1 MVYSR
6 AKSTVYFIV
15 SLFLSIFFY
24 DLANAQLPGY
34 EYRKKFSIDNT
45 KVSEISASD
54 LSNFPVLIDLTDSD
68 LSAGSGLVKSPNGF
82 DIAFT
87 AADGTTQL
95 DHELETYISGTG
107 QIQAWV
113 RFPTLNATT
122 DTDFYIYFGNLS
134 QTTDQSTPST
144 WDANYQLVMH
154 LEDMADATA
163 NGNNG
168 TDNGT
173 ASVSGKIGN
182 ARDFNSANNDYIS
195 IADDPTLDITSDLT
209 ISVWIRIDNFGDV
222 PDLITKGDYNES
234 YATWIR
240 SQETLR
246 FADDNVNIAESSST
260 LTSGATHYVTF
271 TNTGSGSAI
280 YIDGILDVTGTA
292 GNFSTN
298 NNPLTISSSA
308 WSLNGWVDE
317 VRISNSAR
325 SADWINTEYLNQDD
339 PVNFLTE
346 SDEPPILANIESSP
360 ISSVAGGAPIYI
372 TSEIT
377 LSTPFADSIDGAT
390 IQITGNYDSS
400 EDELDFSNTML
411 ISGSW
416 SSGTGILTLSGRA
429 SVADYQA
436 ALRAVTYQNTDGSS
450 PDLSTR
456 TISFTVND
464 LFYSS
469 NTMTRD
475 MLVTQVYSDLS
486 TDISNV
492 VFHYDA
498 QDIDGDLDTGDQP
511 LDGTNVANWGDRS
524 DNALGSGTDLS
535 ASATPAGDQP
545 VFDSYYMGERGG
557 LLFDGMNDAMT
568 PPNNTIL
575 NTSDFYEKSFAALF
589 RTGNSVAGLQIIY
602 EQGGAT
608 RGYQI
613 SVKDGSAYAFVWNSN
628 EWSGGNQYKSI
639 NLGTVIP
646 NESYIIIASQEST
659 TGNTWSASMNGGSII
674 QQTNVDYQRSHS
686 GSAKIGEE
694 DGTRDP
700 ATTGNNPTGLNSF
713 SGYIGEL
720 ISWNSALS
728 NGQITSVYNFLCDKW
743 CNEAPVVS
751 SVEGSNLDFT
761 EGDSPVSITNS
772 LVISDADN
780 TVLDSAKVIISGN
793 YTPSEDELAFSDGV
807 ITGSWDSGSGT
818 MTLTGNANL
827 AQYQTALRS
836 VTYENTNTVNPSTAL
851 RQIDFKVF
859 DWDDSSNIDSRTV
872 NIIALNSSPTL
883 SGVSGGPESYSEGDG
898 AVSMSFTAAISDV
911 DDTNM
916 EAATIQ
922 IVSNYYSGE
931 DYLDFTDTGNITGSF
946 SVLSGTLTLSG
957 SATVAE
963 YQTALENVT
972 YENTS
977 SDPVEVTRTIS
988 FKVNDGD
995 NDSNTE
1001 SRSLN
1006 VSAIN
1011 SSPVLSNLEGTD
1023 LTYPQ
1028 EAINISNTISVYDPD
1043 DTMIDSALVLITGN
1057 FKAVEDSLLYSTLY
1071 GIEGIYDE
1079 TTGKLKLF
1087 NTASFGDYETALR
1100 SVEYY
1105 NYATIPTGPERTI
1118 SFLAYDDDEAESDT
1132 VKRVIEV
1139 SAVESISNLLVW
1151 LRADAGFDTTG
1162 AGEVTTWYDQS
1173 GNNNDFSG
1181 VANTGTEPT
1190 YSLSNTAF
1198 GGKPAINFA
1207 GNGDHF
1213 EDANGENYI
1222 NGLSEFTLF
1231 LVYKSDLTN
1240 TDRGLWHAV
1249 IPDNDDKTFT
1259 IRYDADGANT
1269 GGAFSNVVK
1278 TGILANDPD
1287 NQLESF
1293 SDIQTT
1299 GAQITSLH
1307 WESGS
1312 VYDLYVDGILNNPSS
1327 AAAPPTGTISSATTA
1342 IVGKGGKDHP
1352 FENNNRSWDGLIAEV
1367 ILYGRNLS
1375 EVERESVEDY
1385 LSVKY
1390 SSAIRKI
1397 TAATGGSAI
1406 SADNANGAFTTLT
1419 GPIIQEGFPGELTN
1433 SGTIVLTAPS
1443 GYRWNTGSSPVAT
1456 IDAAYGGSTNLN
1468 ASFTSFS
1475 GDSSTAKF
1483 SISSEST
1490 SNPGQITF
1498 SGLQV
1503 RPNTGVLP
1511 NTGNILNTGTTGQG
1525 GATNYGT
1532 LTMVPGV
1539 IDSLT
1544 FVQQPSITN
1553 VNSSITPSV
1562 RVQLVDQFG
1571 NSVETPAVN
1580 IDIAKQSG
1588 PGSLSGTTTIATNV
1602 LGIAV
1607 FDDLTFD
1614 NIGVHELVT
1623 SSEAYKTEISNSFN
1637 IVNAGTLTGF
1647 KIERVPSG
1655 NISTKSAGQSFDI
1668 KITAIDGTQT
1678 TVTTF
1683 NGTVVITSSCS
1694 MGSGQG
1700 TTTNFASG
1708 ILNSHTVSITVIGN
1722 CTITATNSAGS
1733 ETGIS
1738 NSFNV
1743 TPGAASA
1750 ATSIITASPTVIL
1763 NDGASTSTITVQLK
1777 DAYGNNLSSGGSAIL
1792 LSETEG
1798 SLGSVTDNAN
1808 GTYTSILTSS
1818 TSITTSTIT
1827 GTLNAVA
1834 ITDNANVEF
1843 AAFSHIWESQLGSPA
1858 VASDWFD
1865 TQNWNV
1871 GSVPGASSVVLIP
1884 ANPTEG
1890 NEFPVVDVTNT
1901 TISALSIESGAELTV
1916 SGSVNFVVTGDV
1928 TGNGDILGSNNDS
1941 LTVGGDIDVPDITL
1955 GTVIFNGSSEQSITS
1970 PHTFVNLEL
1979 NNPTSLFPTD
1989 NLTVTGTLT
1998 LTDGELFIPSGK
2010 NLISQA
2016 QLYGSGVIRFQRII
2030 TTVKGWRMISSPV
2043 STTFGDLFDGT
2054 LTQGFTGATYDPASL
2069 PMDSVLQ
2076 PNVFT
2081 YIESYPGTD
2090 NQRFRVPANTSQSIV
2105 QGQGMWVYV
2114 FGDIATDSRYN
2125 DPLPDTL
2132 DVSGQE
2138 WDGNGTEVNFGVT
2151 YNTSA
2156 DSGWNFVG
2164 NPFGAAIN
2172 WNSPSNWT
2180 KTNISSTIYIWDPAA
2195 NSGNGEYL
2203 TWNGT
2208 TGTLG
2213 SGIIPPFQG
2222 FWVKANGPSP
2232 VLKVKKTAKTTG
2244 GNFLRKENHA
2254 STPVL
2259 ELVAQTNGLS
2269 KRTSIMFS
2277 DTGTRG
2283 VDEMDAYRLVPFSDS
2298 RIDFFSTLENGEQL
2312 AINNQPKSFNY
2323 RIKIP
2328 LVLDAFIEG
2337 NGTEGEYTIS
2347 ISGMKGIPD
2356 DWIITLI
2363 DNSNGKEIDL
2373 RQEQDYTLYHNTIG
2387 KAETNYNP
2395 YSPQYRQK
2403 SRYKHVKNR
2412 LTLLIST
2419 EEIEAN
2425 IPKEVYL
2432 HQNYPNPFN
2441 PTTSIPFGLDEDS
2454 DVSLIVYDM
2463 LGRKVQT
2470 LVSGFRSAGNHEIQF
2485 NTGRL
2490 ASGVYVYRLTTSKG
2504 TFLKKM
2510 TLIK

>member
-1 MVYSR
+1 MVYR
-6 AKSTVYFIV
+6 RTKSIVYLVV
-15 SLFLSIFFY
+15 SLFLSICVY
-24 DLANAQLPGY
+24 DLTNAQLPGY

-45 KVSEISASD
+45 KVSEIAASD
-54 LSNFPVLIDLTDSD
+54 LSDFPVLIDLTDSD

-87 AADGTTQL
+87 AADGITQL

-107 QIQAWV
+107 QLRVWV
-113 RFPTLNATT
+113 RFPTLYATI
-122 DTDFYIYFGNLS
+122 DTDFYIYFGNSS
-134 QTTDQSTPST
+134 QTTDLSSTST
-144 WDANYQLVMH
+144 WDANFQLVMH
-154 LEDMADATA
+154 LDDMSDATS

-173 ASVSGKIGN
+173 TLVTGKIGN
-182 ARDFNSANNDYIS
+182 ARDFESGNSDYIS
-195 IADDPTLDITSDLT
+195 IADDPSLDITGDITLSA
-209 ISVWIRIDNFGDV
+209 WINIDNFGSD
-222 PDLITKGDYNES
+222 PDLITKGDYNQS

-246 FADDNVNIAESSST
+246 FADDGNTLAETSST

-271 TNTGSGSAI
+271 TNSGSGSAI
-280 YIDGILDVTGTA
+280 YIDGVSDVTGGT
-292 GNFSTN
+292 GTFTN
-298 NNPLTISSSA
+298 NNAALTISTSA

-317 VRISNSAR
+317 VRVSNTAR
-325 SADWINTEYLNQDD
+325 SQDWINTEYLNQNS
-339 PVNFLTE
+339 PLSFYNE
-346 SDEPPILANIESSP
+346 IDEPPVLANIESSP
-360 ISSVAGGAPIYI
+360 ASSVAGGAAIFLS
-372 TSEIT
+372 SEIT
-377 LSTPFADSIDGAT
+377 LSTPFADSVESAT

-400 EDELDFSNTML
+400 EDVLDFTDTGL

-416 SSGTGILTLSGRA
+416 SSGSGILTLSGRS

-436 ALRAVTYQNTDGSS
+436 ALRTVTYQNTDGSS

-456 TISFTVND
+456 TISFTVDD

-469 NTMTRD
+469 NTVTRD
-475 MLVTQVYSDLS
+475 MSVTQVYSDLS
-486 TDISNV
+486 TDIADV
-492 VFHYDA
+492 VFYFDA
-498 QDIDGDLDTGDQP
+498 QDADGDGNPLTNQP
-511 LDGTNVANWGDRS
+511 SDGILANWIDRTANVTATAPSGDEPI
-524 DNALGSGTDLS
+524 LS
-535 ASATPAGDQP
+535 AGY
-545 VFDSYYMGERGG
+545 FGERGG
-557 LLFDGMNDAMT
+557 ILFDYNSGTNGDHYPLSEPT
-568 PPNNTIL
+568 VPPTI
-575 NTSDFYEKSFAALF
+575 NSGTFTEKSFAAVF
-589 RTGNSVAGLQIIY
+589 RTTENLSGLQVVY
-602 EQGGAT
+602 EQGGGSK
-608 RGYQI
+608 GYMI
-613 SVKDGSAYAFVWNSN
+613 AVKDGFAYAYAFSN
-628 EWSGGNQYKSI
+628 AWTSQNKSI
-639 NLGTVIP
+639 NLGSVSP
-646 NESYIIIASQEST
+646 NTSYIVVASHESSGSDPT
-659 TGNTWSASMNGGSII
+659 SYWRASLNGGTL
-674 QQTNVDYQRSHS
+674 QELNGANDMGGH
-686 GSAKIGEE
+686 GGDPNIGEE
-694 DGTRDP
+694 DGIRDP
-700 ATTGNNPTGLNSF
+700 TTFTNPNTSTSNF
-713 SGYIGEL
+713 DGYIGEV

-728 NGQITSVYNFLCDKW
+728 SGQISSIYNFLCYKW

-751 SVEGSNLDFT
+751 SVEGTNLDFT
-761 EGDSPVSITNS
+761 EGDSPINITGS
-772 LVISDADN
+772 LAISDVDN

-793 YTPSEDELAFSDGV
+793 FEPGEDVLAFSDGV
-807 ITGSWDSGSGT
+807 ITGAWDSGSGT
-818 MTLTGNANL
+818 MKLTGNANL

-859 DWDDSSNIDSRTV
+859 DWDDSSNVDSRTV

-883 SGVSGGPESYSEGDG
+883 SGISGGPESYAEGDG
-898 AVSMSFTAAISDV
+898 AVSMSFTATISDV
-911 DDTNM
+911 DDINM
-916 EAATIQ
+916 EGATIQ
-922 IVSNYYSGE
+922 IVSNYFSGE

-946 SVLSGTLTLSG
+946 SVPSGILTLSG
-957 SATVAE
+957 SATIAE

-988 FKVNDGD
+988 FKVTDGD
-995 NDSNTE
+995 NDSNSE
-1001 SRSLN
+1001 SRTLDVTAS
-1006 VSAIN
+1006 N
-1011 SSPVLSNLEGTD
+1011 SPPEFSNLEGTN
-1023 LTYPQ
+1023 LVYPL
-1028 EAINISNTISVYDPD
+1028 EEINITNSISVYDPD
-1043 DTMIDSALVLITGN
+1043 DTVIDSALVLITGN
-1057 FKAVEDSLLYSTLY
+1057 FKNTEDSLFYSTLY
-1071 GIEGIYDE
+1071 GITGTYNE
-1079 TTGKLKLF
+1079 TTGKLKLSGS
-1087 NTASFGDYETALR
+1087 ASFGDYQTALR

-1118 SFLAYDDDEAESDT
+1118 SFLAYDDEATESDT

-1139 SAVESISNLLVW
+1139 SAVESISGLEVW
-1151 LRADAGFDTTG
+1151 LRADVGVVTSG
-1162 AGEVTTWYDQS
+1162 SEVVTWEDQS
-1173 GNNNDFSG
+1173 GNNNDF
-1181 VANTGTEPT
+1181 TGTAGSANRPT
-1190 YSLSNTAF
+1190 YNASSASFNS
-1198 GGKPAINFA
+1198 KPSISFA
-1207 GNGDHF
+1207 GNGDYF
-1213 EDANGENYI
+1213 LDSDGENYI
-1222 NGLSEFTLF
+1222 NGLTEFTLF
-1231 LVYKSDLTN
+1231 LVYKSDITN
-1240 TDRGLWHAV
+1240 TDKGLWTS
-1249 IPDNDDKTFT
+1249 DNPTQQDDIFT
-1259 IRYDADGANT
+1259 IRYDQDGANNNGSFT
-1269 GGAFSNVVK
+1269 NVVK
-1278 TGILANDPD
+1278 AGILGDDPD

-1293 SDIQTT
+1293 SDIQSTVS
-1299 GAQITSLH
+1299 QIMSLH
-1307 WESGS
+1307 WDSGTLF
-1312 VYDLYVDGILNNPSS
+1312 DIYVDGILNNPSS
-1327 AAAPPTGTISSATTA
+1327 AASPPVGTISGSDRA
-1342 IVGKGGKDHP
+1342 IVGRGSKD
-1352 FENNNRSWDGLIAEV
+1352 EGNLSWDGEIVEV
-1367 ILYGRNLS
+1367 ILYGRS
-1375 EVERESVEDY
+1375 VTAPERESIEDY

-1390 SSAIRKI
+1390 GSAIRKI

-1406 SADNANGAFTTLT
+1406 SADNANSSFTSLT

-1433 SGTIVLTAPS
+1433 AGTIVLSAPT
-1443 GYRWNTGSSPVAT
+1443 GYRWNTGISPGVS

-1475 GDSSTAKF
+1475 GDSSTATF
-1483 SISSEST
+1483 TISSEST

-1503 RPNTGVLP
+1503 RPNTGILP
-1511 NTGNILNTGTTGQG
+1511 NSGNILNTGTTGQG

-1571 NSVETPAVN
+1571 NSVQTPSVN
-1580 IDIAKQSG
+1580 IDVAKQSG
-1588 PGSLSGTTTIATNV
+1588 PGNLSGTTTIATNI

-1607 FDDLTFD
+1607 FDDLNFD
-1614 NIGVHELVT
+1614 NIGTHELIT
-1623 SSEAYKTEISNSFN
+1623 SSGAYKTEISNSFN

-1655 NISTKSAGQSFDI
+1655 NISAKSAGQSFDI

-1700 TTTNFASG
+1700 TTASFASG
-1708 ILNSHTVSITVIGN
+1708 VLTSHSVSITSMGS

-1743 TPGAASA
+1743 TPGTASA
-1750 ATSIITASPTVIL
+1750 ATSLITASPTVIL

-1777 DAYGNNLSSGGSAIL
+1777 DAYGNNLTTGGSTIVL
-1792 LSETEG
+1792 TESEG
-1798 SLGSVTDNAN
+1798 SLGSITDNAN
-1808 GTYTSILTSS
+1808 GTYTSTVTSS
-1818 TSITTSTIT
+1818 TSITTSTIS

-1834 ITDNANVEF
+1834 ITDNATVEF

-1865 TQNWNV
+1865 TENWNV

-1901 TISALSIESGAELTV
+1901 TIASLSIESGAELSV
-1916 SGSVNFVVTGDV
+1916 SGSVNFIVTGDV
-1928 TGNGDILGSNNDS
+1928 SGNGDILGSNNDS
-1941 LTVGGDIDVPDITL
+1941 LTIGGDLNVPDITL
-1955 GTVIFNGSSEQSITS
+1955 GTVTFNGSSEQTILS
-1970 PHTFVNLEL
+1970 PHAFVNLEL
-1979 NNPTSLFPTD
+1979 DNPTSLFPTD

-2010 NLISQA
+2010 NLISQT
-2016 QLYGSGVIRFQRII
+2016 QSYGSGVIRFQRII

-2043 STTFGDLFDGT
+2043 STTYGDLFDGT
-2054 LTQGFTGATYDPASL
+2054 LTQGFTGATYDPATL

-2090 NQRFRVPANTSQSIV
+2090 NQRFRTPANTSQSVV
-2105 QGQGMWVYV
+2105 QGQGMWVFV

-2151 YNTSA
+2151 YNTAA

-2180 KTNISSTIYIWDPAA
+2180 KSNISSTIYIWDPAA

-2254 STPVL
+2254 STPVIEL
-2259 ELVAQTNGLS
+2259 EAQTNGLS
-2269 KRTSIMFS
+2269 KRTSIMFG
-2277 DTGTRG
+2277 DTGDRG
-2283 VDEMDAYRLVPFSDS
+2283 IDGMDGYRLVPFSDS

-2312 AINNQPKSFNY
+2312 AINNQPKAFNY

-2337 NGTEGEYTIS
+2337 NGLDSEYKIS
-2347 ISGMKGIPD
+2347 ISGIKGIPD
-2356 DWIITLI
+2356 DWLITLI
-2363 DNSNGKEIDL
+2363 DNSTGKEIDF
-2373 RQEQDYTLYHNTIG
+2373 RQDQDYTLYHNTIG

-2403 SRYKHVKNR
+2403 SRFKHVKNR

-2425 IPKEVYL
+2425 IPKQVYL

-2441 PTTSIPFGLDEDS
+2441 PTTTIPFGLDEDS
-2454 DVSLIVYDM
+2454 DISIVVYDM

-2470 LVSGFRSAGNHEIQF
+2470 LASGFREAGNHEVQF
-2485 NTGRL
+2485 NTGSL
-2490 ASGVYVYRLTTSKG
+2490 ASGVYVYRLTTSQG
-2504 TFLKKM
+2504 VFIKKM